1 MKKAK
6 TDDEIFIEEI
16 IHSVKQK
23 DLIKVKI
30 LLRETSTVSSSTT
43 KRLLFEIARSDDS
56 FAIPLLVHIMAY
68 HLELVAVNPGI
79 QSVLEDK
86 ITYCE
91 SLYEIFLTLTDINE
105 RCFFIENLAG
115 NSSENVI
122 KFLISAVTKET
133 DIRILASILK
143 AMSDLKNK
151 KFAPYIS
158 DFLYSNDSSLVHLAI
173 NALGSCATDLA
184 IDVLVSRTGADA
196 GLDKLIVSTIS
207 RIKSEKSMNA
217 LTGFLTSDNSTT
229 RNAARTALA
238 SLKAAAV
245 PYLVESLKNSNRNK
259 VIITLNVL
267 GETGVEEAVKP
278 VRNFIETMPED
289 ANVRF
294 AAYEALGFLPGKTGA
309 YTLTQGLLD
318 EDEGVRVAAAK
329 AINEQFD
336 QLFERGISNLFKVEN
351 NRPFITDAILTAE
364 CNKIVSSMVHLDE
377 FNECAVQILRQC
389 KDKEAIEFYTKLA
402 KNINLSCDIGAGKKA
417 TAVSAA
423 TQICVVDDSRLL
435 LKIYKKILTELD
447 VEFHLFEFAEAALEF
462 ISSNKPAL
470 ILTDLNMPEM
480 DGIEFTE
487 KVREKFS
494 GDEVP
499 IVMVTT
505 QDEESDRSA
514 ALKAGVNDYLHKP
527 FDKEGIK
534 KVLERFKI

>member
-23 DLIKVKI
+23 DLIKVKV
-30 LLRETSTVSSSTT
+30 LLRETSSVSPATT

-86 ITYCE
+86 ITDCE
-91 SLYEIFLTLTDINE
+91 DLTKIFAILSDLNE

-115 NSSENVI
+115 YSSENVV
-122 KFLISAVTKET
+122 KFLVSAVTKET
-133 DIRILASILK
+133 DIRLIASILK

-158 DFLYSNDSSLVHLAI
+158 DFLYSNDSSLVQLAV

-196 GLDKLIVSTIS
+196 SLDRLIVSTICKI
-207 RIKSEKSMNA
+207 RSEKSMNA
-217 LTGFLTSDNSTT
+217 LVGFLISDNATA

-238 SLKAAAV
+238 SLKTEAV
-245 PYLVESLKNSNRNK
+245 PYLVKSLENSNKNK
-259 VIITLNVL
+259 IIITLNVL

-278 VRNFIETMPED
+278 VRTYIETMPED
-289 ANVRF
+289 ANIRF

-318 EDEGVRVAAAK
+318 VDEGVRVAAAK
-329 AINEQFD
+329 AINQQYD
-336 QLFERGISNLFKVEN
+336 QLFERGISNLFKVET
-351 NRPFITDAILTAE
+351 NRPLITDAILTAE
-364 CNKIVSSMVHLDE
+364 CNKIVSSMVHLNE
-377 FNECAVQILRQC
+377 FNECAIDILKQC
-389 KDKEAIEFYTKLA
+389 KDKETIEFYTKLA
-402 KNINLSCDIGAGKKA
+402 KNINLSCDIGVGKK
-417 TAVSAA
+417 TAAA
-423 TQICVVDDSRLL
+423 LAKTQVCVVDDSRLL

-447 VEFHLFEFAEAALEF
+447 VEFHLFEFAEAALDY
-462 ISSNKPAL
+462 ISSNKPSL
-470 ILTDLNMPEM
+470 ILTDLNMPGM

-487 KVREKFS
+487 KVREKYS
-494 GDEVP
+494 KNEIP

-505 QDEESDRSA
+505 QDEEADRSA

-534 KVLERFKI
+534 RVLERFEV